1 MYSAHLMG
9 INSDARFESRVQ
21 HTGNKQ
27 VYRTGHVCVA
37 PYTIQGITKEWCK
50 VIYTIHHHKTTL
62 LAKKTNTLNF
72 SLSTLRSLLFKLQ

>member
-50 VIYTIHHHKTTL
+50 SNLY
-62 LAKKTNTLNF
+62 NTP
-72 SLSTLRSLLFKLQ
+72 S